1 VGAVQRV
8 APPVRRARVLVPRA
22 VLVLAVAVS
31 ITAFS
36 YQGATEPAGADP
48 AASGPTLIEAISAVP
63 VDSAIPTTPRADPSR
78 GAQLASRS
86 LTRAALTGCD
96 GVATGEGENGRLPAS
111 ELCDLWQRPY
121 QDRADAVVTLE
132 ALNEAFKARFGTDMC
147 LSSAYRNL
155 EVQAAL
161 RAKKGPIAA
170 PAGQSNH
177 GWGLAIDFCPSTY
190 TGLPGKWLHDVGPVY
205 GWSNPAWAHRRGGGF
220 FEPWH
225 WEFAAAVAQKDSQ
238 RGHS

>member
-1 VGAVQRV
+1 M
-8 APPVRRARVLVPRA
+8 LV
-22 VLVLAVAVS
+22 VS

-36 YQGATEPAGADP
+36 YQGTTVRAGADP
-48 AASGPTLIEAISAVP
+48 AASVASAAQVAPGPTMIEANSAVP
-63 VDSAIPTTPRADPSR
+63 LDSASPTSPPADPTR
-78 GAQLASRS
+78 DVQPASRS
-86 LTRAALTGCD
+86 FTRAALTGCD
-96 GVATGEGENGRLPAS
+96 GVATGKGENGRLPAS

-132 ALNEAFKARFGTDMC
+132 ALNDAFKARFGTDMC
-147 LSSAYRNL
+147 LSSAYRDL

-161 RAKKGPIAA
+161 RAKKGAIAA

-190 TGLPGKWLHDVGPVY
+190 TGLPGRWLHDVGPVY
-205 GWSNPAWAHRRGGGF
+205 GWSNPVWAHRRGGGS

-225 WEFAAAVAQKDSQ
+225 WEFASAVAEKDSQ
-238 RGHS
+238 GSHR